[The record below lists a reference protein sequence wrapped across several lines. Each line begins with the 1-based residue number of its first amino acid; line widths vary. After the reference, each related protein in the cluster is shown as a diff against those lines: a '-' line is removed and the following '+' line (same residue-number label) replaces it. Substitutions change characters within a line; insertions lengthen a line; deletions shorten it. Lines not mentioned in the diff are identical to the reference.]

1 VIEKERDRKLEV
13 ACKLRQEKQATTKQV
28 AQRLGSDYNKGIFT
42 KDKPTPRDA
51 AKSPCGMPSH
61 EPKRTR
67 FPQMA

>member
-1 VIEKERDRKLEV
+1 VIEKERDRKLES
-13 ACKLRQEKQATTKQV
+13 ACKFSQEKQAAMKQV

-42 KDKPTPRDA
+42 KDKSSPRYA
-51 AKSPCGMPSH
+51 TKSPCEMPLY